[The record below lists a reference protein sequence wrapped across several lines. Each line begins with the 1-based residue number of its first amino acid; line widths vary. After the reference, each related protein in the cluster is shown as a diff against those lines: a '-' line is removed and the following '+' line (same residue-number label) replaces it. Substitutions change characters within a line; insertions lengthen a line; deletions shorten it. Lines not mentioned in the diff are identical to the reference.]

1 MSATLNAA
9 TCSPLQFPFVFVSPP
24 PTHRRLPHPF
34 VLHSSHFS
42 LRFCLISNFSLCLLF
57 SGSLFPLLIRVSSR
71 QMAGLGVMVRCLG
84 GLMAYRVEACTAFIQ
99 SEDILSS
106 LPSATSP
113 SSPLLSLHFLK
124 HVLSLPDGHT
134 HSPESLASLLGLSG
148 VYICVCLLTEWGF
161 CGERQPPEWGRE
173 QIGV

>member
-1 MSATLNAA
+1 MLT
-9 TCSPLQFPFVFVSPP
+9 SPVSIRFRQPPNP

-57 SGSLFPLLIRVSSR
+57 SGSLFPLLICVSSR

-84 GLMAYRVEACTAFIQ
+84 GLMAYRVEACTAKDIQ

>member
-1 MSATLNAA
+1 MSLNAA

-24 PTHRRLPHPF
+24 PNQPTHRRLPHPF

-84 GLMAYRVEACTAFIQ
+84 GLMAYRVEACTAADIQ
-99 SEDILSS
+99 SKDILSS

-134 HSPESLASLLGLSG
+134 HTQS
-148 VYICVCLLTEWGF
+148 
-161 CGERQPPEWGRE
+161 
-173 QIGV
+173 